1 MWSKVVLLLVLIG
14 AVFPMAID
22 EFGLSAFKCEDCN
35 LCDTLDSNN
44 YGSDCETNCGFC
56 PLCYIFNIDANAV
69 EGCKWCKRGTDDK
82 YGQNTCL
89 KLCLKGEENCSAT
102 GPCQTQCGF

>member
-1 MWSKVVLLLVLIG
+1 M
-14 AVFPMAID
+14 
-22 EFGLSAFKCEDCN
+22 SAFKCEDCN

-102 GPCQTQCGF
+102 GPCQTQCGFWFGSIKFQRKLAFGKKDLIESGT